1 MKRGSVRKNMIK
13 GVGHKKKNRQKSVY
27 EIYKRY
33 DSINER
39 TLKYLKTVLK

>member
-13 GVGHKKKNRQKSVY
+13 GVGQKKNRQNSVY

>member
-13 GVGHKKKNRQKSVY
+13 GVGHKKNRQKGVY